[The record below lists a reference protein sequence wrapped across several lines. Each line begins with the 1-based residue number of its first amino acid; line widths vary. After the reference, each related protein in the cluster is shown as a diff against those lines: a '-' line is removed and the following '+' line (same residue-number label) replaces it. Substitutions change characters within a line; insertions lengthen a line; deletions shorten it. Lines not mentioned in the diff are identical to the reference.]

1 MNMKK
6 IAYFDLGSGISGD
19 MLLGALIDLGGDVRV
34 LDTVIQKL
42 DLEDVHIEVEE
53 REEGVKGKKVK
64 VRSKDQPHRE
74 LSKILENIENS
85 RLDETVKKESISAF
99 ESLGKVEAEIHDESF
114 EELELHETGM
124 VDSIIDIVGGIA
136 LFHSLEIKEAYSSTV
151 SLGEGY
157 TECSHGKLPVPVPAV
172 EKLLKGWNV
181 KLGCKKGELVTP
193 TGAVLLNV
201 LTEQKD
207 ISDMRLES
215 VGVGFGSREM
225 EEPNALRVFLGSQA
239 NREVPVQVIR
249 FHVDDMSPEVFSY
262 ALEKVREEALD
273 AYTVPTHG
281 KKGRQGWEVTVMVE
295 KGDLE
300 DVKKIIF
307 EETSTL
313 GVRVEDTRRIV
324 ADRSVS
330 KVETEWGEAR
340 VKVSSEKDQAA
351 PEYESCRE
359 IAEREN
365 IPLRKVYEE
374 VKRQYEKE
382 K

>member
-1 MNMKK
+1 MKR

-34 LDTVIQKL
+34 LDTVIEKL
-42 DLEDVHIEVEE
+42 GLKDVHIEVEE
-53 REEGVKGKKVK
+53 QEQGVKGKKVK

-74 LSKILENIENS
+74 LSKILDKIENS
-85 RLDETVKKESISAF
+85 RLDKTVKKESISAF
-99 ESLGKVEAEIHDESF
+99 ERLGEIEAEIHDEPF

-136 LFHSLEIKEAYSSTV
+136 LFHDLGIEEAYSSTV

-172 EKLLKGWNV
+172 EKLLKGWSV

-207 ISDMRLES
+207 ISDMRLERI
-215 VGVGFGSREM
+215 GAGFGSREM
-225 EEPNALRVFLGSQA
+225 EEPNALRVFMGSQA
-239 NREVPVQVIR
+239 NREEPVQVIR
-249 FHVDDMSPEVFSY
+249 FHVDDMSPEILSY
-262 ALEKVREEALD
+262 ALERIREEALD
-273 AYTVPTHG
+273 AYTVPTPG

-295 KGDLE
+295 KIDFE

-313 GVRVEDTRRIV
+313 GVRVEGTRRIV
-324 ADRSVS
+324 ANRKVS

-359 IAEREN
+359 IAERED